1 MPHQQEEDMSN
12 PLAGRDII
20 AIGDLSKEEIVLILE
35 QSARL
40 EELCRQRRKLDFLDG
55 YILATLFYEPST
67 RTRLSFETAMHRLGG
82 DVISVAEAAKSSSAA
97 KGETLAD
104 AARVISGYADVIV
117 QRHPAVGSARE
128 AAAAASVPLI
138 NAGDGVGEHP
148 TQALLDL
155 YTIQRERGRLDG
167 LRIGLIGDLKHG
179 RTVHSLARALAHWD
193 VTLTLI
199 SPPALA
205 MPATITDALHRQ
217 GLTVYE
223 TDDLMAA
230 MPACDVLYV
239 TRIQR
244 ERFADPAEYERLRG
258 SYVVDRA
265 LIERTNPDVTIMH
278 PLPRVDEIASD
289 VDDLPGAAYFR
300 QAANGVW
307 VRMACLSVCLLDSL
321 PDRFPAQTHH
331 QRTSRPLHHLYQ

>member
-1 MPHQQEEDMSN
+1 MPD

-20 AIGDLSKEEIVLILE
+20 TIDDLSKDEIQLILN
-35 QSARL
+35 QAARF
-40 EELCRQRRKLDFLDG
+40 EELRQRRRKFDLLNG
-55 YILATLFYEPST
+55 HVLATLFYEPST

-117 QRHPAVGSARE
+117 QRHPAVGSAQE
-128 AAAAASVPLI
+128 AAAGATVPLI
-138 NAGDGVGEHP
+138 NAGDGMGEHP

-155 YTIQRERGRLDG
+155 YTIQRERGRLDRLWVG
-167 LRIGLIGDLKHG
+167 LVGDLKHG
-179 RTVHSLARALAHWD
+179 RTVHSLSRALAHWD
-193 VTLTLI
+193 VRLTLV

-205 MPATITDALHRQ
+205 LPATVTGELRRR
-217 GLTVYE
+217 GLTVHE
-223 TDDLMAA
+223 TNDLTAA
-230 MPACDVLYV
+230 MSACDVLYV

-244 ERFADPAEYERLRG
+244 ERFADPAEYERLRK

-265 LIERTNPDVTIMH
+265 LIKRTNPGITIMH
-278 PLPRVDEIASD
+278 PLPRVNEIATD

-307 VRMACLSVCLLDSL
+307 VRMAVLALVKGS
-321 PDRFPAQTHH
+321 
-331 QRTSRPLHHLYQ
+331 